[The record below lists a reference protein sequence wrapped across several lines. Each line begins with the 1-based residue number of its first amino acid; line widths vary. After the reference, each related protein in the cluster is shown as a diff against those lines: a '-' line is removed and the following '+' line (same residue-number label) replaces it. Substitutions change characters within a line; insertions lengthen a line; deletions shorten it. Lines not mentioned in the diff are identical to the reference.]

1 MMDVDV
7 IHAGESDFGTWDTF
21 VASHPQGTIYH
32 TSNWMLA
39 GAPKSSGLLIAQN
52 PKGET
57 LGGFAYALNT
67 KGGLRRIL
75 KPTLTARFGPLVAP
89 DLPDA
94 QKSLV
99 YDAIFRALPRH
110 DLIGLTTTDTHDAA
124 IVRSVLSASERR
136 FPTNTKTL
144 PSSPDE
150 LLVSYSSNIRRNIRQ
165 ALAEGG
171 RYVEQADADM
181 AYDLFEGAYQ
191 IRGDAPRFSR
201 EQLHTVIDQL
211 SIFGSVALP
220 GVNDQNGVLVAALLL
235 FYDEK
240 RAFYV
245 VSGTDRDALGGNAG
259 ALLVHFALRFAQD
272 RGILFDFNGSS
283 IEGINGFFK
292 KFNPDHADVAHLRA
306 ARSLKGRLALV
317 YESVTGKPVI

>member
-1 MMDVDV
+1 MMDLDV

-144 PSSPDE
+144 PGSPDE
-150 LLVSYSSNIRRNIRQ
+150 LLASYSSNIRRNIRQ

-272 RGILFDFNGSS
+272 RGLLFDFNGSS

-292 KFNPDHADVAHLRA
+292 KFNPDPADVVHLRA
-306 ARSLKGRLALV
+306 AKSLKGRLALL
-317 YESVTGKPVI
+317 YESLSGRPVI

>member
-1 MMDVDV
+1 MDVDV